1 MEQIAAM
8 RAQVLG
14 AVAKAPGMLIALGIL
29 FIALGMIGVAGQV
42 MFSFVTINI
51 LGLSLIHI

>member
-1 MEQIAAM
+1 MTNSTTGLSMDQIAAM

-29 FIALGMIGVAGQV
+29 FIALG
-42 MFSFVTINI
+42 
-51 LGLSLIHI
+51 LSLIHI